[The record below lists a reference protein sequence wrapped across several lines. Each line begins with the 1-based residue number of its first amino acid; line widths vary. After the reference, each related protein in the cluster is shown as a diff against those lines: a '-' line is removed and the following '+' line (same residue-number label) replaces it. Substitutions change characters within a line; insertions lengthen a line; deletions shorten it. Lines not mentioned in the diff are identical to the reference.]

1 MNLAQPPRPAQP
13 IPAVA
18 GIGLRFPHL
27 AAIEAT
33 RPVVGW
39 FELHAEN
46 LFGLAPAVQRRLQRL
61 RADYP
66 FSLHGVGLSLGS
78 ADGIDPDHLR
88 RLAEAVRL
96 FQPALVSE
104 HLCWNRTR
112 GVSLPDLL
120 PLPMTGEALDVVA
133 ANIDTVQEAL
143 GREITIENISSYLRF
158 EHDAM
163 DEAEFLSQLVAR
175 SGCRLLVDLNNL
187 HVNQLNLGESPE
199 DFLRGI
205 PAEAVVEYHLAGPSL
220 VDGAWIDTHA
230 TPVPEQVWR
239 WYEEALALLG
249 PRPTLIE
256 WDQDLPA
263 LDVLVGEARHADR
276 LLTAQWQVVA

>member
-1 MNLAQPPRPAQP
+1 MNLALSPRPAQP

-27 AAIEAT
+27 TASEAS
-33 RPVVGW
+33 RPTVGW

-46 LFGLAPAVQRRLQRL
+46 LFGLAPAVQRRLERL

-78 ADGIDPDHLR
+78 ADGIDPGHLR

-133 ANIDTVQEAL
+133 ANIDTVQEVL
-143 GREITIENISSYLRF
+143 GREIAIENISSYLRF

-175 SGCRLLVDLNNL
+175 TGCRLLVDLNNL
-187 HVNQLNLGESPE
+187 HVNQLNLGEAPE

-239 WYEEALALLG
+239 WYEDALALLG

-263 LDVLVGEARHADR
+263 LDVLVGEAQHADR

>member
-78 ADGIDPDHLR
+78 ADGIDPGHLR

-120 PLPMTGEALDVVA
+120 PLPMTGEALGVVA

-143 GREITIENISSYLRF
+143 GREIAIENISSYLRF

-239 WYEEALALLG
+239 WYEDALALLG